1 LAQVTLE
8 NLTKKFKNVTAVK
21 DLSIDIQDREFFVLL
36 GPTGAGKTTTLRCI
50 AGLEKPNAGTVKIA
64 GQNVNEWGPAERDVA
79 IVFQYYSLY
88 PHYTVRQN
96 LEFPLK
102 SKIRNNSPEE
112 INQRVAKVAQTLQID
127 HLMDRKTDKLSG
139 GEMQRV
145 AIGRAIVREPRIFLM
160 DEPLSNLDAKLRES
174 LRSELKGLQMN
185 LGATFLYVTH
195 DQVEAMTM
203 GERIGILNKGRLVQV
218 GTPYEIYN
226 NPVNIYVAEFVG
238 SPAINLFDGII
249 QDNRVVVIKDDL
261 EFELD
266 QSNLN
271 RLKGFSGEVKIGI
284 RSEDIELAVDDGFN
298 GQIYG
303 VEDMGMGKIIT
314 ISINNHLL
322 RATVDAKYNFEID
335 ANVSFQMNQAKLHFF
350 EKNSG
355 ASLTAGSSK
364 GN

>member
-1 LAQVTLE
+1 MAQVTLE
-8 NLTKKFKNVTAVK
+8 NLTKKFKNVTAIRN
-21 DLSIDIQDREFFVLL
+21 LSIDIKDQEFFVLL

-50 AGLEKPNAGTVKIA
+50 AGLEKLNSGTIKIG
-64 GQNVNEWGPAERDVA
+64 GQNVNDWGPAERDVA

-102 SKIRNNSPEE
+102 SKIRKISPEA
-112 INQRVAKVAQTLQID
+112 IKQRVSKVAKTLQID
-127 HLMDRKTDKLSG
+127 DLMDRKTDKLSG

-160 DEPLSNLDAKLRES
+160 DEPLSNLDAKLREV

-203 GERIGILNKGRLVQV
+203 GERIGLLNKGRLIQV

-226 NPVNIYVAEFVG
+226 RPANTYVAEFIG
-238 SPAINLFDGII
+238 TPAINLFDGII
-249 QDNRVVVIKDDL
+249 QEGRVVIVKD
-261 EFELD
+261 EFECELD
-266 QSNLN
+266 QRTLSRLN
-271 RLKGFSGEVKIGI
+271 GISGEVKLGI
-284 RSEDIELAVDDGFN
+284 RSEDFELAVDKGIE
-298 GQIYG
+298 GRIYG
-303 VEDMGMGKIIT
+303 VEDMGMGKIVT
-314 ISINNHLL
+314 IRINDHLL

-335 ANVSFQMNQAKLHFF
+335 ANVRFQMNLAKLHFF
-350 EKNSG
+350 DRNTGEN
-355 ASLTAGSSK
+355 LI
-364 GN
+364 

>member
-1 LAQVTLE
+1 MAQVTLE

-21 DLSIDIQDREFFVLL
+21 NLSLDIQDREFFVLL

-50 AGLEKPNAGTVKIA
+50 AGLEKPNGGTIKIA

-102 SKIRNNSPEE
+102 SKIRNISPQE
-112 INQRVAKVAQTLQID
+112 IQQRVAAVSETLQIN
-127 HLMDRKTDKLSG
+127 HLLDRKTDKLSG

-160 DEPLSNLDAKLRES
+160 DEPLSNLDAKLREV

-185 LGATFLYVTH
+185 LGSTFLYVTH

-203 GERIGILNKGRLVQV
+203 GERIGLLNKGRLIQV
-218 GTPYEIYN
+218 GTPHDIYN
-226 NPVNIYVAEFVG
+226 HPANIYVAEFVG
-238 SPAINLFDGII
+238 TPTINLLDGRI
-249 QDNRVVVIKDDL
+249 QDNRLVIIKDEFQIDL
-261 EFELD
+261 D
-266 QSNLN
+266 RNSINSLN
-271 RLKGFSGEVKIGI
+271 GFAGEVKIGI
-284 RSEDIELAVDDGFN
+284 RSEDLELAVERGIN

-303 VEDMGMGKIIT
+303 VEDMGMGKIVT
-314 ISINNHLL
+314 IKINDHLL
-322 RATVDAKYNFEID
+322 RATVDAKYRFEID
-335 ANVSFQMNQAKLHFF
+335 ANVRFQINLEKLHFF
-350 EKNSG
+350 DKNTG
-355 ASLTAGSSK
+355 ENLI
-364 GN
+364 

>member
-8 NLTKKFKNVTAVK
+8 NLTKKFKNITAIK
-21 DLSIDIQDREFFVLL
+21 NLSVDIQDREFFVLL

-50 AGLEKPNAGTVKIA
+50 AGLEKPDGGTINIA
-64 GQNVNEWGPAERDVA
+64 GQTVNDWGPAERDVA

-102 SKIRNNSPEE
+102 SKIRRMSPPD
-112 INQRVAKVAQTLQID
+112 IQQRVDQVSRTLQID
-127 HLMDRKTDKLSG
+127 HLLDRKTDKLSG

-160 DEPLSNLDAKLRES
+160 DEPLSNLDAKLREV

-203 GERIGILNKGRLVQV
+203 GERIGLLNRGRLVQV

-226 NPVNIYVAEFVG
+226 NPVNTYVAEFVG
-238 SPAINLFDGII
+238 TPAINLFDGII
-249 QDNRVVVIKDDL
+249 QNGRVIAIKD
-261 EFELD
+261 EFEFDLD
-266 QSNLN
+266 PDTLN
-271 RLKGFSGEVKIGI
+271 RLNGHSGEVKFGI
-284 RSEDIELAVDDGFN
+284 RSEDLTLAVDDGIK
-298 GQIYG
+298 GRIYG
-303 VEDMGMGKIIT
+303 VEDMGMGKIVT
-314 ISINNHLL
+314 ISINGHLL
-322 RATVDAKYNFEID
+322 RATVDAKYRFDID
-335 ANVSFQMNQAKLHFF
+335 ENIRFAMNLNKLHFF
-350 EKNSG
+350 NKDSG
-355 ASLTAGSSK
+355 ENLLSRSRR
-364 GN
+364 

>member
-8 NLTKKFKNVTAVK
+8 NLTKKFKNVTALR

-50 AGLEKPNAGTVKIA
+50 AGLEKPNAGTIKIA
-64 GQNVNEWGPAERDVA
+64 GQNVNDWGPAERDVA

-102 SKIRNNSPEE
+102 SKIRSHSAEE
-112 INQRVAKVAQTLQID
+112 ISQRVAKVAQTLQID
-127 HLMDRKTDKLSG
+127 HLIDRKTDKLSG

-160 DEPLSNLDAKLRES
+160 DEPLSNLDAKLRET

-203 GERIGILNKGRLVQV
+203 GERIGILNKGRLIQV

-226 NPVNIYVAEFVG
+226 SPVNTYVAEFVG
-238 SPAINLFDGII
+238 SPAINLFDGVI
-249 QDNRVVVIKDDL
+249 QDNRVVVIKDNL
-261 EFELD
+261 EFVLD
-266 QSNLN
+266 QSILQRLN
-271 RLKGFSGEVKIGI
+271 GFAGEVKLGI
-284 RSEDIELAVDDGFN
+284 RSEDIELAVEDGFK

-303 VEDMGMGKIIT
+303 IEDMGMGKIIT
-314 ISINNHLL
+314 ISINDHLL
-322 RATVDAKYNFEID
+322 RATVDAKYRFEID
-335 ANVSFQMNQAKLHFF
+335 ANVSFSMNQAKLHFF
-350 EKNSG
+350 EKESG
-355 ASLTAGSSK
+355 ASLTV
-364 GN
+364 N